1 MLRVVFDFQKGINV
15 NIVGLGSI
23 EILIFNL
30 AVAIAWPGFALLALL
45 ALRGRGLAG
54 TALALWVLII
64 VAVPVLGPLAYFIL
78 RPGESQTPHQV

>member
-1 MLRVVFDFQKGINV
+1 MVVDFQKGINV

-23 EILIFNL
+23 EILLFNL
-30 AVAIAWPGFALLALL
+30 AIAIAWPCVAVLALL

-64 VAVPVLGPLAYFIL
+64 VAVPVLGPPAYFIL
-78 RPGESQTPHQV
+78 RPGDRQLPHLP